1 MEMPGVNLLE
11 GLEDE
16 RLNFIQKKW
25 RNFEKKYGLK
35 EVRDYFSAFIS
46 DKRNPSKT
54 DKRYS
59 FSAGLFDYERT
70 LKGIKISIWENNEKA
85 SLLFDLRK
93 KTIYKISGD
102 EYIKL
107 MPFSSVKY
115 AKFSYKPCLI
125 QSIKVRFRIDFMLVS
140 YRDNISVSL
149 STAESCYDDDRRS
162 YEDQLEPFL
171 KTCKT
176 IAGACGWSFRKNCST
191 TF

>member
-1 MEMPGVNLLE
+1 MPGINLLD
-11 GLEDE
+11 GLEEE

-25 RNFEKKYGLK
+25 RNFENKYGLK
-35 EVRDYFSAFIS
+35 EVRAYFSAFIS
-46 DKRNPSKT
+46 NNRDHSKT

-70 LKGIKISIWENNEKA
+70 VRGIKIKIWENNEEA
-85 SLLFDLRK
+85 ILFFDMCK
-93 KTIYKISGD
+93 KIIYKIKDG

-107 MPFSSVKY
+107 MPFSFVKY